1 MGLRDTY
8 GLPDDGFNI
17 PGFGLERESSSLSI
31 LAFIM
36 MNVKVGTDRDTVNR
50 LRALKGV
57 KEVDEVYAV
66 YDIVAIVEAAT
77 MAELN
82 ELVNSE
88 IRKIDTSTNT
98 IIAEKF
104 S

>member
-1 MGLRDTY
+1 MAL
-8 GLPDDGFNI
+8 
-17 PGFGLERESSSLSI
+17 

-36 MNVKVGTDRDTVNR
+36 MNVKVGTDRDVVNR
-50 LRALKGV
+50 LRTLKGV
-57 KEVDEVYAV
+57 KEVYEVYAV

-82 ELVNSE
+82 ELVNSDV
-88 IRKIDTSTNT
+88 RKIETVTSTNT

>member
-1 MGLRDTY
+1 LA
-8 GLPDDGFNI
+8 
-17 PGFGLERESSSLSI
+17 I

-36 MNVKVGTDRDTVNR
+36 MNVKVGTDRDTVTR
-50 LRALKGV
+50 LRVLKGV
-57 KEVDEVYAV
+57 KEVYEVYAV

-88 IRKIDTSTNT
+88 IRKIDTVTSTNT

>member
-1 MGLRDTY
+1 MAQ
-8 GLPDDGFNI
+8 
-17 PGFGLERESSSLSI
+17 

-36 MNVKVGTDRDTVNR
+36 MNVKVGTDREVVGQ
-50 LRALKGV
+50 LRKLKGV
-57 KEVDEVYAV
+57 KEVYEVYAV

-82 ELVNSE
+82 DLVNSE
-88 IRKIDTSTNT
+88 IRKIENVTSTNT
-98 IIAEKF
+98 IIGEKF

>member
-1 MGLRDTY
+1 M
-8 GLPDDGFNI
+8 
-17 PGFGLERESSSLSI
+17 SV

-36 MNVKVGTDRDTVNR
+36 MNVKVGTDREVVGR
-50 LRALKGV
+50 LRMLKGV
-57 KEVDEVYAV
+57 KEVYEVYAV
-66 YDIVAIVEAAT
+66 YDVVALVEAAT

-88 IRKIDTSTNT
+88 IRKIENVTSTNT

-104 S
+104 P

>member
-1 MGLRDTY
+1 
-8 GLPDDGFNI
+8 
-17 PGFGLERESSSLSI
+17 
-31 LAFIM
+31 M
-36 MNVKVGTDRDTVNR
+36 MNVKVGTDREVVGQ
-50 LRALKGV
+50 LRTLKGV
-57 KEVDEVYAV
+57 KDVYEVYAV
-66 YDIVAIVEAAT
+66 YDVVALVEAAT

-88 IRKIDTSTNT
+88 IRKIENITSTHT

>member
-1 MGLRDTY
+1 
-8 GLPDDGFNI
+8 
-17 PGFGLERESSSLSI
+17 LSI

-50 LRALKGV
+50 LRMLKGV

-66 YDIVAIVEAAT
+66 YDIVAIVEAET

-88 IRKIDTSTNT
+88 IRKIDTITSTNT